1 MYHPISIDGL
11 SNAQINKLLAGHPV
25 RVKHGKQHQIKVSA
39 EQYKKHVKA
48 AQKGKGVTIMMD
60 PYQQEMHKHLRG
72 HGIMSSLK
80 KVAGHAR
87 TAFGHAKHAVGQASK
102 FYGEN
107 KEVLEPYG
115 NILKK
120 QAHGKI
126 EHYSEKAQPHLA
138 KHLGEF
144 GSHLGSHASR
154 VAHESIHN
162 FGELPEPISEQ
173 SIIENELEGM
183 GFHRKV
189 KRTTR
194 GAASSHPGMQ
204 GGAGGVCSSRGGKIN
219 VGKVLSKVGNVA
231 VKGISDYA
239 KSKQGQALIQHGIK
253 LGTDAALMSAGL
265 PPVAGLGLHKKKGRP
280 RKVIKGSALLAAG
293 YNSY

>member
-25 RVKHGKQHQIKVSA
+25 RVKHGKHHQIKVSA
-39 EQYKKHVKA
+39 EQHKKHVKA
-48 AQKGKGVTIMMD
+48 AQKGKGVTIMLD
-60 PYQQEMHKHLRG
+60 PYQQEMHQHLRG
-72 HGIMSSLK
+72 RGIMSTLK

-87 TAFGHAKHAVGQASK
+87 TAYGHAKTAFGHAKTAAGHASK

-107 KEVLEPYG
+107 KETLEPYG
-115 NILKK
+115 SILKS
-120 QAHGKI
+120 QAHKKV
-126 EHYSEKAQPHLA
+126 EHYTEKAQPHLT

-154 VAHESIHN
+154 VAHESIQN
-162 FGELPEPISEQ
+162 FGELPQYELPMEPISEQ

-183 GFHRKV
+183 GLHRRV
-189 KRTTR
+189 KRST
-194 GAASSHPGMQ
+194 HL
-204 GGAGGVCSSRGGKIN
+204 RGGKIN
-219 VGKVLSKVGNVA
+219 FGKVLSKVGNVA

-253 LGTDAALMSAGL
+253 LGTDAALMSAGI
-265 PPVAGLGLHKKKGRP
+265 PPVAGMGMHKKRGRP
-280 RKVIKGSALLAAG
+280 RKGGALYAAG
-293 YNSY
+293 YGSY

>member
-39 EQYKKHVKA
+39 EQHKKHVKA
-48 AQKGKGVTIMMD
+48 AQKGKGVTIMLD
-60 PYQQEMHKHLRG
+60 PYQQQMHQHLKG

-126 EHYSEKAQPHLA
+126 EHYTEKAQPHLT

-154 VAHESIHN
+154 VAHESIQN
-162 FGELPEPISEQ
+162 FGELPQYELPMEPISEQ

-189 KRTTR
+189 PPRAWLSTHK
-194 GAASSHPGMQ
+194 
-204 GGAGGVCSSRGGKIN
+204 GGKIN

-231 VKGISDYA
+231 VKGVSDYA

-265 PPVAGLGLHKKKGRP
+265 PPVAGMGMHKKRGRP
-280 RKVIKGSALLAAG
+280 RKGGALYAAG
-293 YNSY
+293 YGSY